1 MILTHKT
8 DICEKLKLTYSQGQE
23 VEGQGLKC
31 NYTPT
36 KTIRGINRNHERMI
50 GYSYVT

>member
-1 MILTHKT
+1 MIFTHKT

-23 VEGQGLKC
+23 VEGQGLIC
-31 NYTPT
+31 NYTTT
-36 KTIRGINRNHERMI
+36 KPIRRISRNHERMI